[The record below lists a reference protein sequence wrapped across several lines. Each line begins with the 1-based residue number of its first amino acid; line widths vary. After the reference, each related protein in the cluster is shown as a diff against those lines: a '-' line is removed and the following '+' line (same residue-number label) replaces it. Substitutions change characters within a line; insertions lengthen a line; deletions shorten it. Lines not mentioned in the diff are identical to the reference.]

1 MCIRSSGRPHYW
13 NMAALEREIPVGFV
27 AYSCNMRF
35 CIRIANYEKYV
46 VWTLIDKIW
55 AQLNWNFRRLIDM
68 KVNIFLLVFA
78 RSEGRQFECGLVAI
92 LLGPTIRS
100 YISLHSIKCTV
111 FLFLCLLWG
120 FQKALDSYLCCLFF
134 SSAESAARN
143 SNSEING
150 EHERCWQPHIQTT
163 IYIMQWPWASIRR
176 IGSSFS
182 FTAPKCL
189 VLKL

>member
-92 LLGPTIRS
+92 LLGPTMRS

-120 FQKALDSYLCCLFF
+120 FQKALDSYFCCLFF
-134 SSAESAARN
+134 FFCRISRTQFKFRDKRWTWEVLATAH
-143 SNSEING
+143 SN
-150 EHERCWQPHIQTT
+150 H
-163 IYIMQWPWASIRR
+163 YIHYAMAVS
-176 IGSSFS
+176 
-182 FTAPKCL
+182 
-189 VLKL
+189 